1 MDIKLPDFSISP
13 EKKELNLDNPIFVIY
28 LKTDGLSV
36 QRAEELLYRTHA
48 QFDIYS
54 NITIWIFASDKTL
67 VECVYDGGIKNRTL
81 ELKNL
86 INKINHR
93 VDLLSKS
100 SNTED
105 FKMNIRDWRLE
116 DILEDESK
124 NNR

>member
-13 EKKELNLDNPIFVIY
+13 KKKELNLDNPIFVIY
-28 LKTDGLSV
+28 IKTDGLSV
-36 QRAEELLYRTHA
+36 QRAQELLYRTHA

-54 NITIWIFASDKTL
+54 NVTIWIFASDKTL
-67 VECVYDGGIKNRTL
+67 VECVYDGRIKNRTL

-105 FKMNIRDWRLE
+105 FKINIRDWRLE

>member
-1 MDIKLPDFSISP
+1 MDIKLPDFSIFP

-36 QRAEELLYRTHA
+36 QRAEELLYRTHV

>member
-1 MDIKLPDFSISP
+1 MV

-36 QRAEELLYRTHA
+36 QRAEELLYRTYA

-54 NITIWIFASDKTL
+54 NITIWIFPSDRTL

-124 NNR
+124 DKR